1 MATSH
6 TLIFIGG
13 DPPHPNVRQH
23 LPADSYVIAADS
35 GYAHAIAMGFV
46 PNELVGD
53 MDSITS
59 VDLTDAHDSNVLITR
74 FPTDKDLTDTE
85 IAIASALERQSSHI
99 TVVSGGGDRF
109 DHVLGMVHSL
119 ASCARTVETT
129 LLIGTARVSYA
140 TYTNEFRISTQ
151 PGNIVSLIPI
161 GGDATVT
168 TSGLQWELTNSTLQS
183 FASRGVSNIA
193 TGESITIT
201 VTDGLLAVIQPFFL
215 NPGDIS

>member
-1 MATSH
+1 MATSPS
-6 TLIFIGG
+6 LIFIGG

-23 LPADSYVIAADS
+23 LPTDAYIIAADS

-53 MDSITS
+53 MDSITAI
-59 VDLTDAHDSNVLITR
+59 DLTDAHDSNVLITEY
-74 FPTDKDLTDTE
+74 PTDKDLTDTE
-85 IAIASALERQSSHI
+85 IAIASALARQSTHI

-119 ASCARTVETT
+119 ASCAGTVDTT
-129 LLIGTARVSYA
+129 LFIGTARVSYVS
-140 TYTNEFRISTQ
+140 YTKEFQLNTQ
-151 PGNIVSLIPI
+151 PGDIVSLIPL
-161 GGDATVT
+161 GGDNTVT
-168 TSGLQWELTNSTLQS
+168 TTGLQWELTNDTLQS

-193 TGESITIT
+193 TSESVSIS

>member
-1 MATSH
+1 MASGH

-23 LPADSYVIAADS
+23 LPADAHVIAADS
-35 GYAHAIAMGFV
+35 GYAHAISMGFV

-59 VDLTDAHDSNVLITR
+59 VDLADARDSNILISQ

-85 IAIASALERQSSHI
+85 IAITSAIDHHSTHI

-109 DHVLGMVHSL
+109 DHVIGMVHSL
-119 ASCARTVETT
+119 ASCALTVDTT
-129 LLIGTARVSYA
+129 LLIGSARVSYA
-140 TYTNEFRISTQ
+140 TYTKEFHINTW
-151 PGNIVSLIPI
+151 PGDIISLIPI
-161 GGDATVT
+161 GGAATVT
-168 TSGLQWELTNSTLQS
+168 TTGLKWELDHDTLQS

-193 TGESITIT
+193 TRESVSIS
-201 VTDGLLAVIQPFFL
+201 VADGLLAVIQPFFL

>member
-23 LPADSYVIAADS
+23 LPADAFVIAADS

-53 MDSITS
+53 MDSITA
-59 VDLTDAHDSNVLITR
+59 VDLTDARDSNTLITKY
-74 FPTDKDLTDTE
+74 PSDKDLTDTE
-85 IAIASALERQSSHI
+85 IAIASAIARQSTHI

-109 DHVLGMVHSL
+109 DHVLAMIHSI
-119 ASCARTVETT
+119 ASCALTVDTS
-129 LLIGTARVSYA
+129 LLIGTARVSYVSI
-140 TYTNEFRISTQ
+140 NKEFKLEAQT
-151 PGNIVSLIPI
+151 GDIVSLIPL
-161 GGDATVT
+161 GGAVTVT
-168 TSGLQWELTNSTLQS
+168 TTGLQWELNNDTLQS

-193 TGESITIT
+193 TGESVSIS
-201 VTDGLLAVIQPFFL
+201 VTDGLLAVIEPFFL

>member
-23 LPADSYVIAADS
+23 LPTDAYVIAADS

-53 MDSITS
+53 MDSIS
-59 VDLTDAHDSNVLITR
+59 AVDLTDAHDSNVLITEY
-74 FPTDKDLTDTE
+74 PTDKDLTDTE
-85 IAIASALERQSSHI
+85 IAIASALARQSTHI

-119 ASCARTVETT
+119 ASCASTVDTT
-129 LLIGTARVSYA
+129 LFIGTARVSYVS
-140 TYTNEFRISTQ
+140 YTKEFQLNTQ
-151 PGNIVSLIPI
+151 PGDIVSLIPL
-161 GGDATVT
+161 GGDNTVT
-168 TSGLQWELTNSTLQS
+168 TTGLQWELTNDTLQS

-193 TGESITIT
+193 TSESVSIS

>member
-1 MATSH
+1 MASSH

-13 DPPHPNVRQH
+13 DPPHPKVRQH
-23 LPADSYVIAADS
+23 LPADAFVIAADS
-35 GYAHAIAMGFV
+35 GYAHAIAMGLA

-59 VDLTDAHDSNVLITR
+59 VDLTDARDSNILITEY
-74 FPTDKDLTDTE
+74 PSDKDLTDTE
-85 IAIASALERQSSHI
+85 IAIASAIARRSSHV

-119 ASCARTVETT
+119 ASCARTVDTT
-129 LLIGTARVSYA
+129 LLIGTARVSYVS
-140 TYTNEFRISTQ
+140 YTKEFQLDTQ
-151 PGNIVSLIPI
+151 PGDIVSLIPL
-161 GGDATVT
+161 GGDNTVT
-168 TSGLQWELTNSTLQS
+168 TTGLQWELDHDTLQS

-193 TGESITIT
+193 TSESVSIS
-201 VTDGLLAVIQPFFL
+201 VTDGVLAVIEPFFL

>member
-1 MATSH
+1 MASSH

-23 LPADSYVIAADS
+23 LPADAFVIAADS
-35 GYAHAIAMGFV
+35 GYAHAIAMGLA

-59 VDLTDAHDSNVLITR
+59 VDLTDDRDSNILITEY
-74 FPTDKDLTDTE
+74 PSDKDLTDTE
-85 IAIASALERQSSHI
+85 IAIASAIARRSSHV

-119 ASCARTVETT
+119 ASCARTVDTT
-129 LLIGTARVSYA
+129 LLIGTARVSYVS
-140 TYTNEFRISTQ
+140 YTKEFQLDTQ
-151 PGNIVSLIPI
+151 PGDIVSLIPL
-161 GGDATVT
+161 GGDNTVT
-168 TSGLQWELTNSTLQS
+168 TTGLQWELDHDTLQS

-193 TGESITIT
+193 TSESVSIS
-201 VTDGLLAVIQPFFL
+201 VTDGVLAVIEPFFL

>member
-1 MATSH
+1 MASSH

-23 LPADSYVIAADS
+23 LPADAFVIAADS

-53 MDSITS
+53 MDSITA
-59 VDLTDAHDSNVLITR
+59 VDLSDARDSNILISQ

-85 IAIASALERQSSHI
+85 IAIASAIARQSTHI

-119 ASCARTVETT
+119 ASCALTIDTT
-129 LLIGTARVSYA
+129 LLMGTARVSYA
-140 TYTNEFRISTQ
+140 TYTKEFRINTQ
-151 PGNIVSLIPI
+151 PGNTISLIPI
-161 GGDATVT
+161 GGAATVT
-168 TSGLQWELTNSTLQS
+168 TTGLQWELTDEILQS
-183 FASRGVSNIA
+183 SASRGVSNIA
-193 TGESITIT
+193 ISESITIS
-201 VTDGLLAVIQPFFL
+201 VTDGSLAVIEPFFL
-215 NPGDIS
+215 NPGDFQ

>member
-23 LPADSYVIAADS
+23 LPAGAFVIAADS

-53 MDSITS
+53 MDSITA
-59 VDLTDAHDSNVLITR
+59 VDLSDARDSNILISQ
-74 FPTDKDLTDTE
+74 FPTEKDLTDTE
-85 IAIASALERQSSHI
+85 IAITSAIARQSMHI

-119 ASCARTVETT
+119 ASCALTVDTT

-140 TYTNEFRISTQ
+140 TYTKEFRITTQ
-151 PGNIVSLIPI
+151 PGDTISLIPI
-161 GGDATVT
+161 GGAATVT
-168 TSGLQWELTNSTLQS
+168 TTGLQWELDHDTLQS
-183 FASRGVSNIA
+183 FSSRGVSNIA
-193 TGESITIT
+193 TGESVSIS
-201 VTDGLLAVIQPFFL
+201 VTDGSLAVIEPFFI
-215 NPGDIS
+215 NSGDIS

>member
-1 MATSH
+1 MATRH

-23 LPADSYVIAADS
+23 LPADAFIIAADS

-46 PNELVGD
+46 PSELVGD
-53 MDSITS
+53 MDSITA
-59 VDLTDAHDSNVLITR
+59 VDLSDARDSNILISQ

-85 IAIASALERQSSHI
+85 IAITSAIARQSTHI

-119 ASCARTVETT
+119 ASCALTVDTT
-129 LLIGTARVSYA
+129 LLIGTARVSYT
-140 TYTNEFRISTQ
+140 TYTKEFRITTQ
-151 PGNIVSLIPI
+151 PGDTISLIPI
-161 GGDATVT
+161 GGAATVT
-168 TSGLQWELTNSTLQS
+168 TTGLQWELDNDTLQS

-193 TGESITIT
+193 TGESVSIS
-201 VTDGLLAVIQPFFL
+201 VTDGSLAVIEPFFL
-215 NPGDIS
+215 NPGDFS

>member
-23 LPADSYVIAADS
+23 LPTDAYVIAADS

-53 MDSITS
+53 MDSITAI
-59 VDLTDAHDSNVLITR
+59 DLTDAHDSNVLITEY
-74 FPTDKDLTDTE
+74 PTDKDLTDTE
-85 IAIASALERQSSHI
+85 IAIASALARQSTHI

-119 ASCARTVETT
+119 ASCAGTVDTT
-129 LLIGTARVSYA
+129 LFIGTARVSYVS
-140 TYTNEFRISTQ
+140 YTKEFQLNTQ
-151 PGNIVSLIPI
+151 PGDIVSLIPL
-161 GGDATVT
+161 GGDNTVT
-168 TSGLQWELTNSTLQS
+168 TTGLQWELTNDTLQS

-193 TGESITIT
+193 TSESVSIS

>member
-23 LPADSYVIAADS
+23 LPAGAFIIAADS

-53 MDSITS
+53 MDSITA
-59 VDLTDAHDSNVLITR
+59 VDLTDARDSNILISQ

-85 IAIASALERQSSHI
+85 IAIASALARQSTHI

-119 ASCARTVETT
+119 ASSALTVDTT
-129 LLIGTARVSYA
+129 LLMGTARVSYA
-140 TYTNEFRISTQ
+140 TYTKEFRINTQ
-151 PGNIVSLIPI
+151 LGDTISLIPI
-161 GGDATVT
+161 GGAATVT
-168 TSGLQWELTNSTLQS
+168 TTGLQWELDHDTLQS
-183 FASRGVSNIA
+183 FSSRGVSNIA
-193 TGESITIT
+193 TGESVSIS
-201 VTDGLLAVIQPFFL
+201 VTDGSLAVIEPFFI
-215 NPGDIS
+215 NSGDIS

>member
-23 LPADSYVIAADS
+23 LPNDAFVIAADS

-53 MDSITS
+53 MDSIS
-59 VDLTDAHDSNVLITR
+59 AVDLTDAHDSNVLITEY
-74 FPTDKDLTDTE
+74 PTDKDLTDTE
-85 IAIASALERQSSHI
+85 IAIASALARQSTHI

-119 ASCARTVETT
+119 ASCAGTVDTT
-129 LLIGTARVSYA
+129 LFIGTARVSYVS
-140 TYTNEFRISTQ
+140 YTKEFQLNTQ
-151 PGNIVSLIPI
+151 PGDIVSLIPL
-161 GGDATVT
+161 GGDNTVT
-168 TSGLQWELTNSTLQS
+168 TTGLQWELDHDTLQS

-193 TGESITIT
+193 TSESVSIS
-201 VTDGLLAVIQPFFL
+201 VTDGCLAVIEPFFL

>member
-1 MATSH
+1 MASRH

-23 LPADSYVIAADS
+23 LPSDAYVIAADS
-35 GYAHAIAMGFV
+35 GYAHAVAMGFQ

-53 MDSITS
+53 MDSITAI
-59 VDLTDAHDSNVLITR
+59 DLSDARDSNILITQ
-74 FPTDKDLTDTE
+74 FPANKDLTDTE
-85 IAIASALERQSSHI
+85 IAIASALKHDSSHI

-109 DHVLGMVHSL
+109 DHVLGMVHTLTSI
-119 ASCARTVETT
+119 ARTVYTT
-129 LLIGTARVSYA
+129 LLIGRARASYVSYA
-140 TYTNEFRISTQ
+140 RELQFDAQAGT
-151 PGNIVSLIPI
+151 IVSLVPI

-168 TSGLQWELTNSTLQS
+168 TTGLQWELDNDTLHS

-193 TGESITIT
+193 TGTSVSIS
-201 VTDGLLAVIQPFFL
+201 VTEGCLAVVEPFFL

>member
-1 MATSH
+1 MASDH

-23 LPADSYVIAADS
+23 LPVDAHVIAADS

-46 PNELVGD
+46 PHELVGD
-53 MDSITS
+53 MDSITA
-59 VDLTDAHDSNVLITR
+59 VDLSDARDSKVLISQY
-74 FPTDKDLTDTE
+74 PANKDVTDTE
-85 IAIASALERQSSHI
+85 IAIASAIAHRSTHI

-119 ASCARTVETT
+119 ASCARTVATT

-140 TYTNEFRISTQ
+140 THNQEFKFETQ
-151 PGNIVSLIPI
+151 TGDIVSLIPL

-168 TSGLQWELTNSTLQS
+168 TTGLQWELKNSALQS

-193 TGESITIT
+193 TGDSVTIN
-201 VTDGLLAVIQPFFL
+201 VAHGSLAIIEPFFL
-215 NPGDIS
+215 NSGDFS

>member
-1 MATSH
+1 MVSSH

-23 LPADSYVIAADS
+23 LPADAFVIAADS
-35 GYAHAIAMGFV
+35 GYANAIAMGFV

-53 MDSITS
+53 MDSITA
-59 VDLTDAHDSNVLITR
+59 VDLSDARDSNILISQ
-74 FPTDKDLTDTE
+74 FPADKDLTDTE
-85 IAIASALERQSSHI
+85 IAITSAIARQSTHI

-119 ASCARTVETT
+119 ASCALTIDTT
-129 LLIGTARVSYA
+129 LLVGTARVSYVSSA
-140 TYTNEFRISTQ
+140 REFRLESQAEDI
-151 PGNIVSLIPI
+151 ISLIPI

-193 TGESITIT
+193 TGESVSIS
-201 VTDGLLAVIQPFFL
+201 VTDGSLAVIQPFFL

>member
-13 DPPHPNVRQH
+13 DPPHQNVRQH
-23 LPADSYVIAADS
+23 LPTDAYVIAADS
-35 GYAHAIAMGFV
+35 GYVHAIAMGFV

-59 VDLTDAHDSNVLITR
+59 VDLADARDSNILISQ

-85 IAIASALERQSSHI
+85 IAIASAIVRHSTHI

-119 ASCARTVETT
+119 ASCALTIDTT

-140 TYTNEFRISTQ
+140 TYTKEFQINTRS
-151 PGNIVSLIPI
+151 GDIVSLIPI

-168 TSGLQWELTNSTLQS
+168 TTGLQWELANDILQS
-183 FASRGVSNIA
+183 FASRGVSNIT
-193 TGESITIT
+193 TGESVTIS
-201 VTDGLLAVIQPFFL
+201 VTDGLLAVVEPFFL
-215 NPGDIS
+215 NPGDFQ

>member
-23 LPADSYVIAADS
+23 LPTDAYVIAADS

-53 MDSITS
+53 MDSITAI
-59 VDLTDAHDSNVLITR
+59 DLTDAHDSNVLITEY
-74 FPTDKDLTDTE
+74 PTNKDLTDTE
-85 IAIASALERQSSHI
+85 IAIASALARQSTHI

-119 ASCARTVETT
+119 ASCAGTVDTT
-129 LLIGTARVSYA
+129 LFIGTARVSYVS
-140 TYTNEFRISTQ
+140 YTKEFQLNTQ
-151 PGNIVSLIPI
+151 PGDIVSLIPL
-161 GGDATVT
+161 GGDNTVT
-168 TSGLQWELTNSTLQS
+168 TTGLQWELTNDTLQS

-193 TGESITIT
+193 TSESVSIS